1 MRIGLIAPPWVPV
14 PPPRYG
20 GTEAVV
26 DRLARGFV
34 EAGADVLL
42 YTTGDS
48 TCPVP
53 REWVLPTAQHERI
66 GAGVVELRHLIHAYE
81 AMQDC
86 DIVHDHTVFGP
97 VYADRFPWLRVVTT
111 NHGPFNDELLD
122 IYGAMAYRVPIIAIS
137 HAQAAAAHRVPI
149 AAVIHHGI
157 DVDEVP
163 VGEGRGGYLLFLGR
177 MSATKGAREAALVAR
192 SAGVP
197 LLMAA
202 KMREREEYAY
212 FEEHVEP
219 LLGAE
224 VQYVGEIG
232 GAHKERLLAD
242 ALALVNPIAWPEPFG
257 LVMVEALAA
266 GTPVLTFPEG
276 AAPEIVD
283 DGVTGFLCRSVADMA
298 ASVAQ
303 IPTLERSKCRA
314 AVEERFS
321 TQRMVNDHLELFD
334 YLLS

>member
-1 MRIGLIAPPWVPV
+1 M
-14 PPPRYG
+14 
-20 GTEAVV
+20 
-26 DRLARGFV
+26 
-34 EAGADVLL
+34 
-42 YTTGDS
+42 
-48 TCPVP
+48 
-53 REWVLPTAQHERI
+53 
-66 GAGVVELRHLIHAYE
+66 
-81 AMQDC
+81 
-86 DIVHDHTVFGP
+86 
-97 VYADRFPWLRVVTT
+97 
-111 NHGPFNDELLD
+111 
-122 IYGAMAYRVPIIAIS
+122 
-137 HAQAAAAHRVPI
+137 PI

-157 DVDEVP
+157 DLEEVP

-177 MSATKGAREAALVAR
+177 MSASKGAREAALVAR
-192 SAGVP
+192 GAGVP
-197 LLMAA
+197 LLIAA
-202 KMREREEYAY
+202 KMRERQEYAY

-232 GAHKERLLAD
+232 GAHTQEVLGN

-257 LVMVEALAA
+257 LVMVEALAS

-303 IPTLERSKCRA
+303 VPTLDRAKCRA

-321 TQRMVNDHLELFD
+321 TQRMVKDHLALFD

>member
-1 MRIGLIAPPWVPV
+1 
-14 PPPRYG
+14 
-20 GTEAVV
+20 
-26 DRLARGFV
+26 
-34 EAGADVLL
+34 
-42 YTTGDS
+42 
-48 TCPVP
+48 
-53 REWVLPTAQHERI
+53 
-66 GAGVVELRHLIHAYE
+66 
-81 AMQDC
+81 MQDC

-242 ALALVNPIAWPEPFG
+242 ALALINPIAWPEPFG